1 MENSKQ
7 FNRYEEIVNPRL
19 KDFWQFFYEG
29 DTASLL
35 IDPYREVNLFTEF
48 DSQNREDILYYD
60 LSKINAINLSRI
72 FDELL
77 EEGVKGVIFD
87 NIDEIPQKPDSYLI
101 EQMVKDAL
109 RKERSYY
116 KSAPGHYRRN
126 TPVLDFKD
134 YMVGARCKNWPPEY
148 LEGVSLLAIP
158 HPLGREFNE
167 DWQDEDEV

>member
-1 MENSKQ
+1 MEGSKEI
-7 FNRYEEIVNPRL
+7 NRYEKIVKPRL
-19 KDFWQFFYEG
+19 KDFWHFFYKG
-29 DTASLL
+29 NTASLL

-48 DSQNREDILYYD
+48 DNQNRDDILYYD
-60 LSKINAINLSRI
+60 LSKIHAVNLNRI

-77 EEGVKGVIFD
+77 EEGIKGVIFD
-87 NIDEIPQKPDSYLI
+87 NIDEIPQNPDSHLI

-109 RKERSYY
+109 RKDMSYCKATPEHYKRS
-116 KSAPGHYRRN
+116 

-134 YMVGARCKNWPPEY
+134 YMVGARCENWPPEY

-167 DWQDEDEV
+167 DWEDEDEV